1 MEARVMVAVDLAKS
15 GTHNKTCVKRLG
27 LKFAITQKRD
37 SENENEDNFFH
48 RRMLLLVGPS
58 TFRQAQGSGTLVYS
72 IITRLILI
80 ETVKNFLD
88 KAIGLGATQV
98 TRMAAGVI
106 IVL

>member
-37 SENENEDNFFH
+37 SENENEDKFFH

-58 TFRQAQGSGTLVYS
+58 TDSGTLVYS

-80 ETVKNFLD
+80 ETVKDFLD

-106 IVL
+106 TIL